1 MTRIEKQCNNLLSNL
16 SNHFKL
22 FGYGVVLV
30 FGFSACDSVESTSS
44 VETTLV
50 HSKKNV
56 GYFVSSFN
64 DSVDYVC
71 ENRRKSMDS
80 DGKFECDSF
89 PIAFYMDETKI
100 GEISKIHED
109 GYVYPQDIIMLEA
122 KAPVYTSDNGIRYLN
137 IE

>member
-1 MTRIEKQCNNLLSNL
+1 MKSVEHQFSNLL
-16 SNHFKL
+16 NHLKL
-22 FGYGVVLV
+22 FGYGAVLL
-30 FGFSACDSVESTSS
+30 FGFSACDSVE
-44 VETTLV
+44 TTLV
-50 HSKKNV
+50 HSEKNV
-56 GYFVSSFN
+56 GYFVSNFN

-71 ENRRKSMDS
+71 DNRRKHMDKS
-80 DGKFECDSF
+80 GRFECASF

-109 GYVYPQDIIMLEA
+109 GYVYPQDIIMLET